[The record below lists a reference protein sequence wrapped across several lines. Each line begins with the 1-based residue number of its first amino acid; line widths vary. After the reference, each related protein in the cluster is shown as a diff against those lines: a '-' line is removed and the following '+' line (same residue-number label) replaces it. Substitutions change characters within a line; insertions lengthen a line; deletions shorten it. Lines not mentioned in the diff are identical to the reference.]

1 MPGKASIILSSTYL
15 GPIYY
20 YSRFLLSYPVFIE
33 KHENYLKQSYRN
45 RCIIYGA
52 NGPLTLV
59 VPVQR
64 GSFHK
69 TAIKK
74 LEIDYD
80 TNWQANHLR
89 SIISSYKSAPF
100 FEFYIDD
107 LIPYY
112 QQKFRYLIDY
122 NTSLMKIFLDHLEI
136 IQGFSFT
143 KSFLKQY
150 PSKLLDFREKIHP
163 KKSFSDPF
171 YKNLEYAQVFS
182 PKHGFITNLSILDL
196 LFNLGPET
204 VEFIKR
210 SINFPGINSVCL

>member
-1 MPGKASIILSSTYL
+1 MSEKASVVLSTTYL

-20 YSRFLLSYPVFIE
+20 YSRFFLSYPVLIE
-33 KHENYLKQSYRN
+33 RNENYLKQSYRN

-52 NGPLTLV
+52 NGPLTLI

-69 TAIKK
+69 TAINE

-80 TNWQANHLR
+80 TDWQANHWR

-112 QQKFRYLIDY
+112 QKKFHFLIDY
-122 NTSLMKIFLDHLEI
+122 NTSLMNVFLRHLEI
-136 IQGFSFT
+136 KQDFSFT
-143 KSFLKQY
+143 KSFIKQY

-163 KKSFSDPF
+163 KKSFRDPF
-171 YKNLEYAQVFS
+171 FKNLEYTQVFS
-182 PKHGFITNLSILDL
+182 PKHGFIPNLSILDL

-204 VEFIKR
+204 AEFLGKLIITTGKDT
-210 SINFPGINSVCL
+210 VK

>member
-1 MPGKASIILSSTYL
+1 MPEKKSVVLSTTYL

-20 YSRFLLSYPVFIE
+20 YSRFFLPYPVLIE
-33 KHENYLKQSYRN
+33 KNENYLKQSYRN

-69 TAIKK
+69 TAINE

-80 TNWQANHLR
+80 TNWQANHWR

-107 LIPYY
+107 LIPCY
-112 QQKFRYLIDY
+112 QQKIRYLIDY
-122 NTSLMKIFLDHLEI
+122 NTSLMKIFLGHLDIKQE
-136 IQGFSFT
+136 FSFT
-143 KSFLKQY
+143 KSFKNQY

-163 KKSFSDPF
+163 KRSFRDPNF
-171 YKNLEYAQVFS
+171 KNLEYSQVFS
-182 PKHGFITNLSILDL
+182 PKHGFIPNLSILDL
-196 LFNLGPET
+196 LFNLGPDS
-204 VEFIKR
+204 VEFLKK
-210 SINFPGINSVCL
+210 SIIITDYNTVI

>member
-1 MPGKASIILSSTYL
+1 MSEKESVILSTTYL
-15 GPIYY
+15 GPVCY
-20 YSRFLLSYPVFIE
+20 YSRFFLSYPVLIE

-45 RCIIYGA
+45 RCLIYGA

-69 TAIKK
+69 TAINK

-80 TNWQANHLR
+80 TDWQANHWR

-112 QQKFRYLIDY
+112 QQKFRFLIDY
-122 NTSLMKIFLDHLEI
+122 NTSLMKVFLCHLEI
-136 IQGFSFT
+136 KQGFSFT
-143 KSFLKQY
+143 KSFIKQY
-150 PSKLLDFREKIHP
+150 SSKLLDFREKIHP
-163 KKSFSDPF
+163 KISFRDPF
-171 YKNLEYAQVFS
+171 FKNLEYTQVFS
-182 PKHGFITNLSILDL
+182 PKHGFIPNLSILDL
-196 LFNLGPET
+196 LFNLGPGSAEFLQKSIITTGKDT
-204 VEFIKR
+204 VI
-210 SINFPGINSVCL
+210 

>member
-1 MPGKASIILSSTYL
+1 MPEKTSIILSTTYL

-20 YSRFLLSYPVFIE
+20 YSKFFLPYPVVIE
-33 KHENYLKQSYRN
+33 KNENYLKQSYRN
-45 RCIIYGA
+45 RSIIYGA

-69 TAIKK
+69 TAIKE

-80 TNWQANHLR
+80 TDWQANHWR

-107 LIPYY
+107 LIPFY

-122 NTSLMKIFLDHLEI
+122 NTSLMKIFLRYLDIKQE
-136 IQGFSFT
+136 FSFT
-143 KSFLKQY
+143 KSFKKQY

-163 KKSFSDPF
+163 KKSFRDPNF
-171 YKNLEYAQVFS
+171 KNLEYTQVFS
-182 PKHGFITNLSILDL
+182 PKHGFIPNLSILDL

-204 VEFIKR
+204 AEFLRK
-210 SINFPGINSVCL
+210 SIIIQSFQT

>member
-1 MPGKASIILSSTYL
+1 MPEKASIILSTTYL
-15 GPIYY
+15 GPVYY
-20 YSRFLLSYPVFIE
+20 YSRFFLSYPVLIE
-33 KHENYLKQSYRN
+33 KYENYLKQSYRN

-69 TAIKK
+69 TAIKE

-80 TNWQANHLR
+80 TNWQTNHWR

-107 LIPYY
+107 LIPFY
-112 QQKFRYLIDY
+112 QQRSRYLIDF
-122 NTSLMKIFLDHLEI
+122 NTSLMKIFLGHLDIKQE
-136 IQGFSFT
+136 FSFT
-143 KSFLKQY
+143 KSFKNQY

-163 KKSFSDPF
+163 KKSFRDPRF
-171 YKNLEYAQVFS
+171 MNQEYTQVFS
-182 PKHGFITNLSILDL
+182 PKHGFIPNLSILDL
-196 LFNLGPET
+196 LFNLGPESAD
-204 VEFIKR
+204 FLQK
-210 SINFPGINSVCL
+210 SIITG

>member
-1 MPGKASIILSSTYL
+1 MSEKISVVLSTTYL

-20 YSRFLLSYPVFIE
+20 YSRFFLPYPVVIE
-33 KHENYLKQSYRN
+33 KNENYLKQSYRN

-69 TAIKK
+69 TAIEE

-80 TNWQANHLR
+80 TDWQANHWR

-107 LIPYY
+107 LIPFY

-122 NTSLMKIFLDHLEI
+122 NTSLMKIFLRYLDIKQE
-136 IQGFSFT
+136 FSFT
-143 KSFLKQY
+143 KSFKKQY
-150 PSKLLDFREKIHP
+150 PLKLLDFREKIHP
-163 KKSFSDPF
+163 KKSFRDPNF
-171 YKNLEYAQVFS
+171 KNLEYTQVFS
-182 PKHGFITNLSILDL
+182 PKHGFIPNLSILDL
-196 LFNLGPET
+196 LFNLGPEAS
-204 VEFIKR
+204 EFLRK
-210 SINFPGINSVCL
+210 SIIIQSFQT

>member
-1 MPGKASIILSSTYL
+1 MPEKASIILSTTYL

-20 YSRFLLSYPVFIE
+20 YSRFFLSYPVLIE

-69 TAIKK
+69 TAINE

-80 TNWQANHLR
+80 TNWQTNHWR

-100 FEFYIDD
+100 SEFYIDD
-107 LIPYY
+107 LIPFY

-122 NTSLMKIFLDHLEI
+122 NTSLMKIFLGHLDI
-136 IQGFSFT
+136 KQGFSFT
-143 KSFLKQY
+143 KSFKNQY

-163 KKSFSDPF
+163 KRYFRDPLF
-171 YKNLEYAQVFS
+171 KNLEYPQVFS
-182 PKHGFITNLSILDL
+182 PKHGFIPNLSILDL
-196 LFNLGPET
+196 LFNLGPDS
-204 VEFIKR
+204 VEFLKK
-210 SINFPGINSVCL
+210 SIIITDYNTVI

>member
-1 MPGKASIILSSTYL
+1 MPEKTSIILSTTYL
-15 GPIYY
+15 GPICY
-20 YSRFLLSYPVFIE
+20 YSKFFLPYPVVIE

-69 TAIKK
+69 TAIKE

-80 TNWQANHLR
+80 TNWQANHWN

-107 LIPYY
+107 FIPFY

-122 NTSLMKIFLDHLEI
+122 NTSLMKIFLHHFDI
-136 IQGFSFT
+136 KQGFSFT
-143 KSFLKQY
+143 KSFKNQY

-163 KKSFSDPF
+163 KRSFRDQNF
-171 YKNLEYAQVFS
+171 KNLEYTQVFS
-182 PKHGFITNLSILDL
+182 PKHGFIPNLSILDM

-204 VEFIKR
+204 AEFLKK
-210 SINFPGINSVCL
+210 SIITTSHNTVI

>member
-1 MPGKASIILSSTYL
+1 MPEKESVILSTTYL

-20 YSRFLLSYPVFIE
+20 YSRFFLPYPVVIE
-33 KHENYLKQSYRN
+33 KNENYLKQSYRN

-69 TAIKK
+69 TAIEE

-80 TNWQANHLR
+80 TDWQANHWR

-107 LIPYY
+107 LIPFY

-122 NTSLMKIFLDHLEI
+122 NTSLMKIFLRYLDIKQE
-136 IQGFSFT
+136 FSFT
-143 KSFLKQY
+143 KSFKKQY
-150 PSKLLDFREKIHP
+150 PLKLLDFREKIHP
-163 KKSFSDPF
+163 KKSFRDPNF
-171 YKNLEYAQVFS
+171 KNLEYTQVFS
-182 PKHGFITNLSILDL
+182 PKHGFIPNLSILDL
-196 LFNLGPET
+196 VFNLGPDT
-204 VEFIKR
+204 SEFLRK
-210 SINFPGINSVCL
+210 SIIIQSFQT

>member
-1 MPGKASIILSSTYL
+1 MSEKASVVLSTTYL
-15 GPIYY
+15 GPIRYF
-20 YSRFLLSYPVFIE
+20 SRFFLSYPVLIE
-33 KHENYLKQSYRN
+33 RNENYLKQSYRN

-52 NGPLTLV
+52 NGPLTLI

-69 TAIKK
+69 TAINE

-80 TNWQANHLR
+80 TNWQANHWR

-112 QQKFRYLIDY
+112 QKEFRFLIDY
-122 NTSLMKIFLDHLEI
+122 NTSLMNVFLRHLEI
-136 IQGFSFT
+136 KQGFSFT
-143 KSFLKQY
+143 KSFIKQY

-163 KKSFSDPF
+163 KKSFRDPF
-171 YKNLEYAQVFS
+171 FKNLEYTQVFS
-182 PKHGFITNLSILDL
+182 PKHGFIPNLSILDL
-196 LFNLGPET
+196 LFNLGPESAEFLGKSIITTGKDT
-204 VEFIKR
+204 VK
-210 SINFPGINSVCL
+210 

>member
-1 MPGKASIILSSTYL
+1 MPEKESVILSTTYL

-20 YSRFLLSYPVFIE
+20 YSRFFLSYPVLIE
-33 KHENYLKQSYRN
+33 KNENYIKQSYRN

-69 TAIKK
+69 TAINE

-80 TNWQANHLR
+80 TDWQANHWR

-112 QQKFRYLIDY
+112 QKKFRFLIDY
-122 NTSLMKIFLDHLEI
+122 NTSLMNVFLRHLEI
-136 IQGFSFT
+136 KQGFSFT
-143 KSFLKQY
+143 KSFIKQY

-163 KKSFSDPF
+163 KKSFKDPF
-171 YKNLEYAQVFS
+171 FKNLEYTQVFS
-182 PKHGFITNLSILDL
+182 PKHGFIPNLSILDL
-196 LFNLGPET
+196 IFNLGPGSAEFLRKSIITTGKDT
-204 VEFIKR
+204 VK
-210 SINFPGINSVCL
+210 